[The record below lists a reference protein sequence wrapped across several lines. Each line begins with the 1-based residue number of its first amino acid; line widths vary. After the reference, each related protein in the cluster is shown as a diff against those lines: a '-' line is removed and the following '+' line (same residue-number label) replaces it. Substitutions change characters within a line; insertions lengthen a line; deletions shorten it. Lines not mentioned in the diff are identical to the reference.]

1 MPGTPLRP
9 REPVGALLAGGAGR
23 RLGGAKACVA
33 LAGQPL
39 LAWPLAALS
48 GALTRVAVVA
58 KADSE
63 LPSLP
68 AAVERWEEPALP
80 RHPIV
85 GIIEAL
91 RRADGV
97 AVIVCAV
104 DLPLVDAALIS
115 ALAAADAGGAPAV
128 IAAAPDHRP
137 QPLLARYEP
146 AALPLLVAA
155 PEDAPLTATVLA
167 LVPALLQVPAA
178 ALLNVNDERD
188 LRVAERLL
196 GYPNVNA

>member
-1 MPGTPLRP
+1 M
-9 REPVGALLAGGAGR
+9 LAGGAGR

-33 LAGQPL
+33 LAGRPL

-48 GALTRVAVVA
+48 GALTRVAVVG

-68 AAVERWEEPALP
+68 ADVERWDEPTLP

-91 RRADGV
+91 RRAAGA

-104 DLPLVDAALIS
+104 DLPLVDAALIGR
-115 ALAAADAGGAPAV
+115 LAVADAGGAPAV
-128 IAAAPDHRP
+128 IATALDPAGATAASRPRP
-137 QPLLARYEP
+137 QPLLARYER

-155 PEDAPLTATVLA
+155 PADAPLTATVLA
-167 LVPALLQVPAA
+167 LAPALLEVPAA

-188 LRVAERLL
+188 LRAAERLL
-196 GYPNVNA
+196 GYPNVKA